1 MKDFPV
7 VFLTNVYKC
16 TITLIEF
23 QWEKDNPGKHQ
34 QKDSYDKMSDFSVHK
49 NHLESL
55 QKQTAGSIPVS
66 TSVGQGW
73 DSFLV
78 GPQVVLLLLVGK
90 PHFKGP
96 WFDVMTL

>member
-23 QWEKDNPGKHQ
+23 QLEKDNPGKHQ
-34 QKDSYDKMSDFSVHK
+34 QKDNYDKMSDFSVHK

-55 QKQTAGSIPVS
+55 
-66 TSVGQGW
+66 
-73 DSFLV
+73 
-78 GPQVVLLLLVGK
+78 
-90 PHFKGP
+90 
-96 WFDVMTL
+96 

>member
-1 MKDFPV
+1 MIFSALLIQVLNVLMDAPNFLTFIYYLSVFLLIPKRVMKDFPV

-23 QWEKDNPGKHQ
+23 QLEKDNPGKHQ

-55 QKQTAGSIPVS
+55 
-66 TSVGQGW
+66 
-73 DSFLV
+73 
-78 GPQVVLLLLVGK
+78 
-90 PHFKGP
+90 
-96 WFDVMTL
+96 